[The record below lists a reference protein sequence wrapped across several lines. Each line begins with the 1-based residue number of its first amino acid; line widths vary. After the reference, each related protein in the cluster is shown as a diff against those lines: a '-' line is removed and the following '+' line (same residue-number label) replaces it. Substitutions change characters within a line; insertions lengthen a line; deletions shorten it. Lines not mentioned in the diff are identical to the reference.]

1 MHYGRWPAD
10 QIDHIN
16 RIRTDNRIANLR
28 EATNNENVIN
38 QPARS
43 NVDVR
48 GVHWRERDSV
58 FYAQITHRGKK
69 IFLGHYG
76 NLADAANAYRQKAR
90 ELFGEFAA

>member
-1 MHYGRWPAD
+1 
-10 QIDHIN
+10 
-16 RIRTDNRIANLR
+16 
-28 EATNNENVIN
+28 
-38 QPARS
+38 
-43 NVDVR
+43 
-48 GVHWRERDSV
+48 VHWRERDSV